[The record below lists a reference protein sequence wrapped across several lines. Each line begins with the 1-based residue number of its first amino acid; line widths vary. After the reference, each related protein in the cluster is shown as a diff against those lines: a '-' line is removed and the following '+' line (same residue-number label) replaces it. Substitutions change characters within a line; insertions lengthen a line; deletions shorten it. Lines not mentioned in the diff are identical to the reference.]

1 MKQQKIYMKKQGIYQ
16 QYIEA
21 ILNEERK
28 KRSELEMQYKEIK
41 NVDIFTIFNSYISD
55 IEKELLGNN
64 AKIIYLNRYIYN
76 RTDIFIE
83 TLDNIERFI
92 NNIKQI
98 EAQNKD
104 KIAKY
109 NFDTL
114 QGTLSNIRENTR
126 IKLNTCGQRGKEY
139 KISPVK
145 ISNLRNLFGAEF
157 WSICCKNFSFVS

>member
-1 MKQQKIYMKKQGIYQ
+1 
-16 QYIEA
+16 
-21 ILNEERK
+21 
-28 KRSELEMQYKEIK
+28 MQYKEIK

-126 IKLNTCGQRGKEY
+126 IKLNTCGKRGKEY

>member
-1 MKQQKIYMKKQGIYQ
+1 
-16 QYIEA
+16 
-21 ILNEERK
+21 
-28 KRSELEMQYKEIK
+28 MQYKEIK

-126 IKLNTCGQRGKEY
+126 IKLTE
-139 KISPVK
+139 
-145 ISNLRNLFGAEF
+145 E
-157 WSICCKNFSFVS
+157 